1 MDADK
6 MEVVVNAE
14 DGEPRGSNF
23 PAWGAV
29 YLCLDP
35 PVCGAWYCH
44 GLERAPGS
52 SSMRIEGLPPPWE
65 RPSIGSSCLSCPV
78 RPRHDTRRTA
88 SVRPGC
94 RAGLVKR
101 YRFDCLDCENVQ
113 PTVDK
118 EAFPTL
124 VVAEAAELDK

>member
-1 MDADK
+1 MEFVVDADK

-14 DGEPRGSNF
+14 DGG
-23 PAWGAV
+23 
-29 YLCLDP
+29 
-35 PVCGAWYCH
+35 
-44 GLERAPGS
+44 
-52 SSMRIEGLPPPWE
+52 
-65 RPSIGSSCLSCPV
+65 CPLV
-78 RPRHDTRRTA
+78 LA
-88 SVRPGC
+88 QQRPGRPQATPAAC
-94 RAGLVKR
+94 LPHGRRPPIAATPACCATARAGLVKR